1 MRLLMF
7 ILVTC
12 ILFISCFNNTE
23 SIKDFQI
30 STDFYFKA
38 KTIGNR
44 GYTWLY
50 LCKKNISEQIDIYGL
65 RDSTTSSYFMQIE
78 SVKINNI
85 KGDTVF
91 YTIIESAAGNKFC
104 IVDSLLLSKR
114 KVLSKETIKSNCP

>member
-1 MRLLMF
+1 MV

-12 ILFISCFNNTE
+12 ILFSSCFNNTE
-23 SIKDFQI
+23 SIKDFEI
-30 STDFYFKA
+30 SADFYFKA
-38 KTIGNR
+38 KTIGSR

-50 LCKKNISEQIDIYGL
+50 LCKKNTSEQIDIYGS

-78 SVKINNI
+78 SVKINSV

-91 YTIIESAAGNKFC
+91 YTIFESASENKFC
-104 IVDSLLLSKR
+104 IIDSLLLSKR